1 MKVGT
6 ATKAGC
12 FLISR
17 TRCSILL
24 CHNLLEVRPGNTK
37 QKGQERIL
45 RGRVPVWTARLDCHG
60 WQIHYFL
67 CERVVHKCNK
77 SLVNPVTRGRVWTL
91 VLSLWNKRKVRRIP
105 HGLKGRGQQSGRRW
119 GHICWQCFLLTCLRD
134 FPTVTLSPMHS
145 PSKCTNMSWKRWVI
159 CAQVEAGE
167 AQSGAQPTGVQ
178 RNRTRTYRWS
188 SP

>member
-12 FLISR
+12 FLISG

-45 RGRVPVWTARLDCHG
+45 QGSCVPVWTARLDCRVDRYTISSVKKWSTNAINLLLIQ
-60 WQIHYFL
+60 WQG
-67 CERVVHKCNK
+67 
-77 SLVNPVTRGRVWTL
+77 GRVWTL

-105 HGLKGRGQQSGRRW
+105 HGLKGRGQQSGRRR
-119 GHICWQCFLLTCLRD
+119 GHICWQCFPLTCLRD
-134 FPTVTLSPMHS
+134 FPTVTLSPMRLHS
-145 PSKCTNMSWKRWVI
+145 N
-159 CAQVEAGE
+159 AQIWAGNAE
-167 AQSGAQPTGVQ
+167 LFVLRLRLVRHRVGHNQQG
-178 RNRTRTYRWS
+178 
-188 SP
+188 